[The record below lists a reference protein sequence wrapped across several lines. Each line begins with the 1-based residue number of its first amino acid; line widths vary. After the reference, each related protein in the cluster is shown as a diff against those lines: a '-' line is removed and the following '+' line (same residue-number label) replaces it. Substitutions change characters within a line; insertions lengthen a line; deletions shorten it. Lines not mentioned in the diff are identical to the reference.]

1 MHLSS
6 IRIRNYR
13 RLKNVRV
20 DLDSLIS
27 IFVGANNSGKTSAT
41 QAIQMFVGG
50 AKEKFSIHDFSAD
63 CWQALDRAGG
73 QFPIP
78 DPLPEL
84 PSISLDI
91 WFTVTDADLH
101 RVIDLLPSLSWERT
115 MLGVRIEFGPKSAAD
130 LLSRYHEDS
139 RKAQQAAEGGYRPWP
154 KNLTDYLSRRLH
166 AEYELRHYVLDH
178 ARFDEDLE
186 EIPGYTPRLL
196 ASEQGKGVKVLKS
209 LIRVDCLHAQRHQS
223 DDASGGRS
231 EDLSKCL
238 SRFYKKHLEKRADDY
253 AALSA
258 LAESEAKFNDHLEA
272 VFARTLG
279 QLRQLGYP
287 SNPRLQLKA
296 DLNAESLLSKEAR
309 VHYVLGDVE
318 EGEPP
323 TLPDKYNGLG
333 YKNLIYMVVELLNL
347 HNQWLDEEEDVPPLH
362 LVLVEEP
369 EAHLHAQLQQ
379 VFIREVLDLLKV
391 EGPDNAACASQLVV
405 TTHSPHILYERGF
418 RPIRYFR
425 RMGNFS
431 EVLNLSAFYDAEEEE
446 RDFLERYMKLTHC
459 DLFFA
464 DAAILVEGNVERL
477 LLPLMIGKAQHDL
490 RSVCLSILEVGG
502 AFAHRFK
509 TLIEFLGI
517 TALVIT
523 DIDSVVASPPPAD
536 GEEDEDAVE
545 EEVDEADG
553 EAAPARR
560 LKACMVGTQGAE
572 TSNQTLIKWLP
583 AKRTVAELL
592 GCGPAERTQE
602 PKGDSLASVMVTY
615 QTRRPVRWAEE
626 EADLAGRTLEEAFAL
641 ENLDWCQVHTRRHLG
656 LHVAG
661 KGDAPPLETMA
672 AKLHRRVKGSGFD
685 KTKFALGVLAEGPEG
700 WSVPHYI
707 SEGLAWLA
715 GRMNPRPPV
724 APAEAPSEGNEA

>member
-13 RLKNVRV
+13 KLKNVRV
-20 DLDSLIS
+20 DFDSLIS

-63 CWQALDRAGG
+63 CWRAFDHVGS
-73 QFPIP
+73 QFPVP

-84 PSISLDI
+84 PTISLDI
-91 WFTVTDADLH
+91 WFTVTESDLH
-101 RVIDLLPSLSWERT
+101 RVIDLLPSLTWEGT
-115 MLGVRIEFGPKSAAD
+115 LLGVRIEFGPKSTAD

-139 RKAQQAAEGGYRPWP
+139 RKAQEAAGGGYRPWP

-166 AEYELRHYVLDH
+166 AEYELRHYVLDC

-186 EIPGYTPRLL
+186 EMPDYTPRLL
-196 ASEQGKGVKVLKS
+196 TLEQGKGVKVLKS

-238 SRFYKKHLEKRADDY
+238 SRFYAKHLEKMADDH
-253 AALSA
+253 AALGA
-258 LAESEAKFNDHLEA
+258 LAESEAKFNEHLEA
-272 VFARTLG
+272 VFENTLG
-279 QLRQLGYP
+279 RLRQLGYP
-287 SNPRLQLKA
+287 SKPCLQIKA
-296 DLNAESLLSKEAR
+296 DLKPETLLKQEAR
-309 VHYVLGDVE
+309 VYYVLGDAE

-323 TLPDKYNGLG
+323 TLPDRYNGLG
-333 YKNLIYMVVELLNL
+333 YKNLVYMVVELLSL

-362 LVLVEEP
+362 LVFVEEP

-379 VFIREVLDLLKV
+379 VFIREVLNLLKV
-391 EGPDNAACASQLVV
+391 EDSDNASRTSQLVV

-425 RMGNFS
+425 RKGHVS
-431 EVLNLSAFYDAEEEE
+431 EVLNLSAFYDAEKKE

-477 LLPLMIGKAQHDL
+477 LLPLMIGKVQQDL

-536 GEEDEDAVE
+536 SDEDEDAVE
-545 EEVDEADG
+545 EEIDEAGG

-560 LKACMVGTQGAE
+560 LKACMVGTAGAE

-583 AKRTVAELL
+583 GKRKVADLL
-592 GCGPAERTQE
+592 ECAPAERTQE
-602 PKGDSLASVMVTY
+602 PIGESLASVMVVY
-615 QTRRPVRWAEE
+615 QTRRQARWGTE

-641 ENLDWCQVHTRRHLG
+641 ENLDWCQALARKHLG

-661 KGDAPPLETMA
+661 AGAAPPLETMA
-672 AKLHRRVKGSGFD
+672 AKLHKRVKGSGFD
-685 KTKFALGVLAEGPEG
+685 KTNFALGVLAEGPEG

-707 SEGLAWLA
+707 AEGLAWLA
-715 GRMNPRPPV
+715 GRLNPPPPA
-724 APAEAPSEGNEA
+724 APTEVPAAGDEG

>member
-50 AKEKFSIHDFSAD
+50 AKEKFSIHDFSAE
-63 CWQALDRAGG
+63 CWQAFNHAGG
-73 QFPIP
+73 LFPIP
-78 DPLPEL
+78 DPAPALPT
-84 PSISLDI
+84 ISLDI
-91 WFTVTDADLH
+91 WFTVTEADLH
-101 RVIDLLPSLSWERT
+101 RVIDLLPSLSWEGT
-115 MLGVRIEFGPKSAAD
+115 MLGVRVEFGPKSVDD
-130 LLSRYHEDS
+130 LLNRYHEDS
-139 RKAQQAAEGGYRPWP
+139 HKAQEAAGGGYRPWP

-166 AEYELRHYVLDH
+166 AEYELRHYVLDR
-178 ARFDEDLE
+178 ARFEDKLE
-186 EIPGYTPRLL
+186 EMPGYTPRLL
-196 ASEQGKGVKVLKS
+196 ASEPGRGGAKVLKS
-209 LIRVDCLHAQRHQS
+209 LIRVDCLNAQRHQS

-238 SRFYKKHLEKRADDY
+238 SRFYTKHLEKRADDH
-253 AALSA
+253 AALGA
-258 LAESEAKFNDHLEA
+258 LAESEAKFNEHLEA
-272 VFARTLG
+272 VFESTLG
-279 QLRQLGYP
+279 RLRQLGYP
-287 SNPRLQLKA
+287 SNPRLQIKA
-296 DLNAESLLSKEAR
+296 DLKPETLLKQEAR
-309 VHYVLGDVE
+309 VHYVLGDAK
-318 EGEPP
+318 EGEPA
-323 TLPDKYNGLG
+323 TLPDRYNGLG
-333 YKNLIYMVVELLNL
+333 YKNLVYMVVELLSL

-391 EGPDNAACASQLVV
+391 EAPDNAACASQLVV

-431 EVLNLSAFYDAEEEE
+431 EVLNLSAFYDAEKEE

-477 LLPLMIGKAQHDL
+477 LLPLMIEKAQHDL

-509 TLIEFLGI
+509 TLLEFLGI

-523 DIDSVVASPPPAD
+523 DIDSVVASPPPAE

-545 EEVDEADG
+545 EEVDETDG
-553 EAAPARR
+553 DAAPVRR
-560 LKACMVGTQGAE
+560 IKACMVGAEGAE

-592 GCGPAERTQE
+592 GCASAERTQE
-602 PKGDSLASVMVTY
+602 PDGKSLASVMVTY
-615 QTRRPVRWAEE
+615 QTKRPVRWGTE

-641 ENLDWCQVHTRRHLG
+641 ENLDWCQTPARKHLG

-661 KGDAPPLETMA
+661 KGDTQPLETMA
-672 AKLHRRVKGSGFD
+672 AKLHKRVKGSGFD

-707 SEGLAWLA
+707 ADGLAWLA
-715 GRMNPRPPV
+715 GRMNPP
-724 APAEAPSEGNEA
+724 APAEVPAEGDEG